1 MKSWIGVLILTVVVV
16 ERLRVNIKKI
26 RILLESTVTTKVRI
40 LHFFT
45 VYFIIHISP
54 SLIYIY
60 MCTCTRSEYLILL
73 VGVVI
78 LDIEVTNIT
87 LGNVI

>member
-1 MKSWIGVLILTVVVV
+1 MLILTVVVV
-16 ERLRVNIKKI
+16 ERLRVNRSKKSVSFCSPQ
-26 RILLESTVTTKVRI
+26 LLQKYVV
-40 LHFFT
+40 FFSIF
-45 VYFIIHISP
+45 YNSHLSFFNIH
-54 SLIYIY
+54 IY